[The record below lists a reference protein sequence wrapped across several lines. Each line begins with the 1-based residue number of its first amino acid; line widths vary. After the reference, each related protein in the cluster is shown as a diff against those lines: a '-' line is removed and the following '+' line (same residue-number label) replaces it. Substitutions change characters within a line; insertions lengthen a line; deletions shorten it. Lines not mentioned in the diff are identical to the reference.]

1 MNRKN
6 DVGSVYGRP
15 DRICYE
21 YIKNMKKY
29 FEEEYNVLILDD
41 KDGLH
46 SIPFASKG
54 AKVVMYEPNEIFIN
68 GGIIDG
74 VKISNISNRKNW
86 EKVSKNIEI
95 RNSNFYEEKV
105 EDKYNFVFCY
115 RSLHEKHNKEVP
127 MRRKMRKLL
136 SSVKEGGYV
145 YILYHMAKNEDD
157 ISNFSRHQYVR
168 EGEMMLYFSPK
179 NWEIIF
185 IKENKKL
192 TNHNSHPFHKKN
204 HTHRVGHVFAKK
216 KNNRLVHNYTYNI
229 IPVYKEKE
237 NNHITYFS

>member
-1 MNRKN
+1 MKRKN
-6 DVGSVYGRP
+6 AVGSVYGQP
-15 DRICYE
+15 QRISYE
-21 YIKNMKKY
+21 YMKNMKKY
-29 FEEEYNVLILDD
+29 FKEEYKVLILDD

-46 SIPFASKG
+46 SIPFAYNG

-68 GGIIDG
+68 GGFIDEI
-74 VKISNISNRKNW
+74 KITDISNRKHW
-86 EKVSKNIEI
+86 EKASKNIEI

-115 RSLHEKHNKEVP
+115 RSLHEKHNKEIP
-127 MRRKMRKLL
+127 MSRKMRKLL

-145 YILYHMAKNEDD
+145 YIFYHLAKNEKD
-157 ISNFSRHQYVR
+157 ISNFYRHQYLR
-168 EGEMMLYFSPK
+168 EGEMMSYFNQK
-179 NWEIIF
+179 NWDIIY

-192 TNHNSHPFHKKN
+192 TNHNSHPFHKKS

-229 IPVYKEKE
+229 IPVYK
-237 NNHITYFS
+237 